1 MGHANLSDESPMM
14 PNCSMEL
21 TRTQPHGAKVSVQ
34 ILIGTRRGADDRT
47 RQALREGKA
56 NAKEFCEQRRDPPAL
71 ERHFAPIEART
82 ASLTDHGCFQRQY
95 CLFALLVT
103 ILDNVLAIV
112 LPTIVYAVAGGFFHL
127 LDTYELF
134 GNYRIHPTEDE
145 LKRNRITRWECLK
158 GVVRYHVIQISI
170 GLLLNH
176 GASPPMVGDEACR
189 IHDAANMIHNA
200 RRIIPAILNT
210 IGIDAKQLSHA
221 AQGTSPTLAS
231 IIGGGGGGG
240 DLTSIITSPNQP
252 AQNHLTSFD
261 FALATFTTNIL
272 VPALQYLVALI
283 VVDTW
288 IYFTH
293 RLCHVNRTL
302 YRLVHAQHHRL
313 YVSYAYGAVYAHW
326 LETLFLD
333 ILSFVLAGEI
343 ARLSPRQSML
353 FASAATVKTIADH
366 AGYVFPWDPLRFL
379 NPNGARFHDLHH
391 QTWGL

>member
-1 MGHANLSDESPMM
+1 MAASNASTAFSPSSSPSCHLSPQEP
-14 PNCSMEL
+14 
-21 TRTQPHGAKVSVQ
+21 
-34 ILIGTRRGADDRT
+34 
-47 RQALREGKA
+47 
-56 NAKEFCEQRRDPPAL
+56 
-71 ERHFAPIEART
+71 
-82 ASLTDHGCFQRQY
+82 
-95 CLFALLVT
+95 LLPW
-103 ILDNVLAIV
+103 ISDNVLAII
-112 LPTIVYAVAGGFFHL
+112 LPTIVYAVAGAFFHL

-145 LKRNRITRWECLK
+145 LKRNHITRWECLK

-176 GASPPMVGDEACR
+176 GASPPMVGDQACR
-189 IHDAANMIHNA
+189 IHDAANMVHNA
-200 RRIIPAILNT
+200 RRIIPIILNT

-231 IIGGGGGGG
+231 IIGGG
-240 DLTSIITSPNQP
+240 DDHLTSIMTST
-252 AQNHLTSFD
+252 AQNHLTPFD
-261 FALATFTTNIL
+261 FALATFSTNIL

-353 FASAATVKTIADH
+353 FASAATVKTISDH

-391 QTWGL
+391 QTWGLKHNFSTYTVFWDNLLGTTWADRAGAEKRYERVWALTGGKRVQEVQGQKGVDKGVTEEVY

>member
-1 MGHANLSDESPMM
+1 MAASNASTAFSPSSSPSCHLSPQEP
-14 PNCSMEL
+14 
-21 TRTQPHGAKVSVQ
+21 
-34 ILIGTRRGADDRT
+34 
-47 RQALREGKA
+47 
-56 NAKEFCEQRRDPPAL
+56 
-71 ERHFAPIEART
+71 
-82 ASLTDHGCFQRQY
+82 
-95 CLFALLVT
+95 LLPW
-103 ILDNVLAIV
+103 ISDNVLAII
-112 LPTIVYAVAGGFFHL
+112 LPTLVYAVAGGFFHL

-145 LKRNRITRWECLK
+145 LKRNHITRWECLK

-176 GASPPMVGDEACR
+176 GASPPMVRDEACR
-189 IHDAANMIHNA
+189 IHHAANMVHNA
-200 RRIIPAILNT
+200 RHVIPIILNT

-231 IIGGGGGGG
+231 IIGGGD
-240 DLTSIITSPNQP
+240 DLTSIITSPHQP
-252 AQNHLTSFD
+252 AQNHLTPFD
-261 FALATFTTNIL
+261 FALATFSTNIL

-353 FASAATVKTIADH
+353 FASAATVKTISDH
-366 AGYVFPWDPLRFL
+366 CGYIFPWDPLRFL
-379 NPNGARFHDLHH
+379 NANGARFHDLHH
-391 QTWGL
+391 QTWGLKYNFSTYTVFWDNLLGTTWADQAGAEKRYERVWALTGGKRGQEEQPGVEKGGSAEEVY